1 MAGGASGSGL
11 AGEQMKLNSVLLKSS
26 FVGALGGLLFGFD
39 TAVISG
45 TQGSLTAQFGL
56 SAHELAVTV
65 SIALVGT
72 VIGAMAAGDPG
83 QRFGP
88 RDTLRVLAMFYL
100 LSALGC
106 AFAMNLPMLLVF
118 RFLVG
123 LAVGGSSVLSP
134 VYIAEIAPAEWRG
147 RLVGSFQISV
157 VVGILVAYL
166 SNYFIGTLGLG
177 LADWRWMFGVAAAP
191 ALLFFALLFTIPNSP
206 RWLATKGRNQ
216 EARQVLE
223 QIGAAD
229 PESEMREIEHS
240 IHLEKQG
247 ATESL
252 FSAKYKFPIFLAI
265 SIGIFN
271 QLSGI
276 NAILYYLNPIFAAA
290 GFSRVSSDQQAV
302 IIGAVNLI
310 ATLLGMTLIDKLG
323 RKTLLLIGSV
333 GTALS
338 LAGVA
343 MVFFTHTHPE
353 RLLWFLVGFIAFFAV
368 SQGAVIWVYIGE
380 VFPNAVRSKGQS
392 VGSSA
397 HWITNAIISFTFP
410 LMAAKS
416 GAYPF
421 VFFALMMVV
430 QLVVVGAFYPETK
443 GVSLEEMQ
451 AKLGLG

>member
-1 MAGGASGSGL
+1 
-11 AGEQMKLNSVLLKSS
+11 MKLNSVLLKSS

-45 TQGSLTAQFGL
+45 TQSSLTTQFSL
-56 SAHELAVTV
+56 SAHELATTV

-72 VIGAMAAGDPG
+72 VIGAMSAGVPG

-88 RDTLRVLAMFYL
+88 RDTLRVLAFFYVIA
-100 LSALGC
+100 ALGC
-106 AFAMNLPMLLVF
+106 AFAVNLPMLLLF

-157 VVGILVAYL
+157 VLGILVAYL
-166 SNYFIGTLGLG
+166 SNYVIGRQGLG

-191 ALLFFALLFTIPNSP
+191 ALLFLALLFTIPNSP
-206 RWLATKGRNQ
+206 RWLATQGRNA
-216 EARQVLE
+216 EAEKVLD

-229 PESEMREIEHS
+229 PGAEMREIERS

-247 ATESL
+247 ASESL
-252 FSAKYKFPIFLAI
+252 FSSKYSFPIFLAI

-276 NAILYYLNPIFAAA
+276 NAILYYLNPIFSAA
-290 GFSRVSSDQQAV
+290 GYSRVSGDQQAV
-302 IIGAVNLI
+302 TIGAVNLI
-310 ATLLGMTLIDKLG
+310 ATLIGMTLIDRLG

-333 GTALS
+333 GTAVS

-343 MVFFTHTHPE
+343 MVFFTHEHQE
-353 RLLWFLVGFIAFFAV
+353 RLLWFLVGFIAFFAI

-380 VFPNAVRSKGQS
+380 VFPNAVRAKGQS
-392 VGSSA
+392 LGSSA
-397 HWITNAIISFTFP
+397 HWVTNAIISFTFP

-421 VFFALMMVV
+421 VFFAAMMVV
-430 QLVVVGAFYPETK
+430 QFFVVMIFYPETK
-443 GVSLEEMQ
+443 GVTLEGMQ
-451 AKLGLG
+451 KKLGIE

>member
-1 MAGGASGSGL
+1 MAGGARIAL
-11 AGEQMKLNSVLLKSS
+11 AGERMELNSVLLKSS

-45 TQGSLTAQFGL
+45 TQSSLTAQFSL

-72 VIGAMAAGDPG
+72 VIGAMSAGEPG

-88 RDTLRVLAMFYL
+88 RDTLRVLAMFYVV
-100 LSALGC
+100 SALGC

-157 VVGILVAYL
+157 VLGILVAYL

-177 LADWRWMFGVAAAP
+177 LADWRWMFGVAAVP
-191 ALLFFALLFTIPNSP
+191 ALLFFMLLFGIPNSP
-206 RWLATKGRNQ
+206 RWLATKGRNE
-216 EARQVLE
+216 EARRVLNE
-223 QIGAAD
+223 IGASD
-229 PESEMREIEHS
+229 PEGEMRDIERS

-247 ATESL
+247 AGESL
-252 FSAKYKFPIFLAI
+252 FTAKYRFPIFLAI

-290 GFSRVSSDQQAV
+290 GYSRVSSDLQTVA
-302 IIGAVNLI
+302 IGAVNLF
-310 ATLLGMTLIDKLG
+310 ATLVGMTLIDKLG

-343 MVFFTHTHPE
+343 MVFFTRAHQE
-353 RLLWFLVGFIAFFAV
+353 RLLWFLVTYIAFFAI

-380 VFPNAVRSKGQS
+380 VFPNAVRAKGQS
-392 VGSSA
+392 LGSSA

-410 LMAAKS
+410 LLAAKS

-421 VFFALMMVV
+421 VFFAVMMVV
-430 QLVVVGAFYPETK
+430 QLVVVGMFYPETK
-443 GVSLEEMQ
+443 GVSLEQLQ
-451 AKLGLG
+451 AKLGIE

>member
-1 MAGGASGSGL
+1 
-11 AGEQMKLNSVLLKSS
+11 MKLNSVLLKSS

-45 TQGSLTAQFGL
+45 TQSSLTTQFNL
-56 SAHELAVTV
+56 TPHELAITV

-72 VIGAMAAGDPG
+72 VIGAMSAGEPG

-106 AFAMNLPMLLVF
+106 AFAMNLPMLLIF

-166 SNYFIGTLGLG
+166 SNYFIGTLALG

-191 ALLFFALLFTIPNSP
+191 ALLFLALLFTIPNSP
-206 RWLATKGRNQ
+206 RWLATKGRS
-216 EARQVLE
+216 EDARRVLQ

-229 PESEMREIEHS
+229 PESEMRDIEHS

-247 ATESL
+247 ATEAL

-276 NAILYYLNPIFAAA
+276 NAILYYLNPIFTAA

-310 ATLLGMTLIDKLG
+310 ATLIGMTLIDKLG

-343 MVFFTHTHPE
+343 MVFFTHSHPQ
-353 RLLWFLVGFIAFFAV
+353 RLLWYLVGFIAFFAV

-380 VFPNAVRSKGQS
+380 VFPNAVRAKGQS
-392 VGSSA
+392 LGSSA

-421 VFFALMMVV
+421 VFFAAMMVV
-430 QLVVVGAFYPETK
+430 QLIVVGAFYPETK
-443 GVSLEEMQ
+443 GVSLEQMQ
-451 AKLGLG
+451 AKLGIQ

>member
-1 MAGGASGSGL
+1 MT
-11 AGEQMKLNSVLLKSS
+11 LNGKLLKSS

-45 TQGSLTAQFGL
+45 TEGPLTAQFSL
-56 SAHELAVTV
+56 TPRQLATTV
-65 SIALVGT
+65 SIALIGT
-72 VIGAMAAGDPG
+72 VIGAIFAGAPG
-83 QRFGP
+83 QRYGP
-88 RDTLRVLAMFYL
+88 RDTLRVLAVFYVV
-100 LSALGC
+100 SALGC
-106 AFAMNLPMLLVF
+106 ALSTGLTSLLIF
-118 RFLVG
+118 RLLGG
-123 LAVGGSSVLSP
+123 LAIGGSSVLSP

-157 VVGILVAYL
+157 VSGILIAYL

-177 LADWRWMFGVAAAP
+177 SADWRWMFGVAAAP
-191 ALLFFALLFTIPNSP
+191 ALLFFALLFGIPNSP
-206 RWLATKGRNQ
+206 RWLATKGRAT
-216 EARQVLE
+216 EARAVLE
-223 QIGAAD
+223 EIGAANPD
-229 PESEMREIEHS
+229 GEMRDIEQS
-240 IHLEKQG
+240 IHLEKAG

-252 FSAKYKFPIFLAI
+252 FSAKYKFPLFLAI

-276 NAILYYLNPIFAAA
+276 NAILYYLNPIFTAA
-290 GFSRVSSDQQAV
+290 GFSRVSGDQQAV

-310 ATLLGMTLIDKLG
+310 ATLIGMTLIDKLG

-397 HWITNAIISFTFP
+397 HWITNAILSFTFP

-421 VFFALMMVV
+421 VFFAVMMVV
-430 QLVVVGAFYPETK
+430 QLFVVGAVYPETK
-443 GVSLEEMQ
+443 GVSLEQMQ
-451 AKLGLG
+451 AKLGIQ

>member
-1 MAGGASGSGL
+1 
-11 AGEQMKLNSVLLKSS
+11 MKLNSVLLKSS

-45 TQGSLTAQFGL
+45 TQSSLTSQFSL
-56 SAHELAVTV
+56 TPHQLAVTV
-65 SIALVGT
+65 SSALIGT
-72 VIGAMAAGDPG
+72 VIGAMAAGVPG

-88 RDTLRVLAMFYL
+88 RDTLRVLAAFYL
-100 LSALGC
+100 LAALGC
-106 AFAMNLPMLLVF
+106 AFAINLPMLIVF

-177 LADWRWMFGVAAAP
+177 LADWRWMFGVAAVP
-191 ALLFFALLFTIPNSP
+191 ALIFFGLLFTIPNSP
-206 RWLATKGRNQ
+206 RWLATKGRSE
-216 EARQVLE
+216 EARQVLDE
-223 QIGAAD
+223 IGAAD
-229 PESEMREIEHS
+229 PDGEMRDIEHS
-240 IHLEKQG
+240 IHQEKQG
-247 ATESL
+247 AGESL
-252 FSAKYKFPIFLAI
+252 FTSKYQFPIFLAI

-276 NAILYYLNPIFAAA
+276 NAILYYLNPIFTAA
-290 GFSRVSSDQQAV
+290 GYTRVSGDQQAV

-310 ATLLGMTLIDKLG
+310 ATLIGMTLIDKLG

-353 RLLWFLVGFIAFFAV
+353 RLLWFLVGFIAFFAI

-380 VFPNAVRSKGQS
+380 VFPNAVRAKGQS
-392 VGSSA
+392 LGSSA

-410 LMAAKS
+410 LLAAKS

-421 VFFALMMVV
+421 VFFAVMMVV

-443 GVSLEEMQ
+443 GVSLEQMQ
-451 AKLGLG
+451 SKMGIQ

>member
-1 MAGGASGSGL
+1 MN
-11 AGEQMKLNSVLLKSS
+11 LNSTLLKSS

-45 TQGSLTAQFGL
+45 TQGSLTAQFSL

-106 AFAMNLPMLLVF
+106 AFAIGLPMLLVF

-134 VYIAEIAPAEWRG
+134 VYIAEIAPAKWRG

-166 SNYFIGTLGLG
+166 SNYYIGTLGLG
-177 LADWRWMFGVAAAP
+177 LADWRWMFGVAAVP
-191 ALLFFALLFTIPNSP
+191 ALLFFVLLFGIPNSP
-206 RWLATKGRNQ
+206 RWLATKGRNE
-216 EARQVLE
+216 EARRVLNE
-223 QIGAAD
+223 IGASD
-229 PESEMREIEHS
+229 PAGEMRDIEHS

-247 ATESL
+247 AVESL
-252 FSAKYKFPIFLAI
+252 FSAKYSFPIFLAI

-290 GFSRVSSDQQAV
+290 GYSRVSSDLQTVA
-302 IIGAVNLI
+302 IGSVNLI

-353 RLLWFLVGFIAFFAV
+353 RLLWYLVTFIAFFAI

-380 VFPNAVRSKGQS
+380 VFPNAVRAKGQS
-392 VGSSA
+392 LGSSA